1 MFNSFI
7 NFKWPPITKNKLMNY
22 ANYHIVLNGEKKT
35 EINVLS
41 FPKCS
46 SYFTANKVTFNEK
59 S

>member
-1 MFNSFI
+1 
-7 NFKWPPITKNKLMNY
+7 MNY